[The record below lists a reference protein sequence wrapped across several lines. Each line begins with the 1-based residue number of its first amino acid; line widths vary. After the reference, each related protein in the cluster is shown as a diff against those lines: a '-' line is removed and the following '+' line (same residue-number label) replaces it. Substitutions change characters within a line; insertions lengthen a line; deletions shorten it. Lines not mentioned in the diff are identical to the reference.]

1 MSLQPQSKNNNTML
15 EISFDLFAQ
24 NMQKYTRYS
33 HTNHCKHK
41 KFSGMY
47 ISHLDGRRIQ
57 SSCRQDRGG
66 VAGGGRPGRGR
77 GSCRRHRR
85 LQHGPEG
92 RSLRIG
98 AVITCIVIA
107 RRWRRRQN
115 CAVQVIDVVLVAV
128 ILHCNGN
135 GRTGRGSLGSVS

>member
-1 MSLQPQSKNNNTML
+1 MQPQSKNNNTML

-41 KFSGMY
+41 KNSGMY

-66 VAGGGRPGRGR
+66 VAGGGRP
-77 GSCRRHRR
+77 
-85 LQHGPEG
+85 
-92 RSLRIG
+92 
-98 AVITCIVIA
+98 
-107 RRWRRRQN
+107 
-115 CAVQVIDVVLVAV
+115 DVAV
-128 ILHCNGN
+128 VVAAVTEDCSMDQ
-135 GRTGRGSLGSVS
+135 RGEACGLAL